1 MVLNRTLTFLIKNNF
16 PFGSLPIEGKLTID
30 ILTPFTVLVVGL
42 STKYSAKAAAFS
54 GFNSS
59 RFCGPLACKSPH
71 FSRTVGDRRAVGR
84 AMIRL

>member
-1 MVLNRTLTFLIKNNF
+1 MPFSFRSLLI
-16 PFGSLPIEGKLTID
+16 EEKLIID
-30 ILTPFTVLVVGL
+30 IVTPFTVLVVGL

-71 FSRTVGDRRAVGR
+71 FSRTVGDRRAEGSTVC
-84 AMIRL
+84 